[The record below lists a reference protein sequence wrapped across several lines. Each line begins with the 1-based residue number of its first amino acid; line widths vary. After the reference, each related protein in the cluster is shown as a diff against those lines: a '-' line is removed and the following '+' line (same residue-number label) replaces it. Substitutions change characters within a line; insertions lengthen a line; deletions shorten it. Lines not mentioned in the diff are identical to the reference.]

1 MKDGVIQSSYRDSQ
15 YTTLS
20 EVMRLYLIIMGTW
33 GERTPQ
39 AFSTFHP
46 PIPIPII
53 LYSLAPE
60 LLPSWVTLPPK
71 REARECKGHLL
82 TTPLHRCT
90 DSRKGGYRHVIL
102 RVF

>member
-1 MKDGVIQSSYRDSQ
+1 MKDGVIQSSYHDSQ

-71 REARECKGHLL
+71 REAREYKGIYSQRLFIGAQIVGKEG
-82 TTPLHRCT
+82 T
-90 DSRKGGYRHVIL
+90 DML
-102 RVF
+102 F